1 MNENLVSVIVPNYNC
16 EKYIE
21 ETLNSILKQT
31 YKNIE
36 IIIIDDYSSDKSY
49 QIALTYAQK
58 YQNIKVERLEKNSG
72 AAVARNRGIK
82 LAQGKYIAFLDSDD
96 IWLEVKLEKQ
106 IKLMEDMN
114 YNMTFTGY
122 EHVNE
127 LGEKIGVEIRTPK
140 KVSYNMLLWHDY
152 FGCLTVVYNQQ
163 KLGKIYSENIR
174 KNNDYSLF
182 LNILK
187 KEKFAYSVKENLA
200 KYRIRKGSISRNKIQ
215 TIKPHYYLIRKIE
228 KQSTLKSIICVF
240 SHFLIKK
247 IYKEK
252 KIRSIK

>member
-1 MNENLVSVIVPNYNC
+1 MKEKLVSVIVPNYNC

-21 ETLNSILKQT
+21 ETLNSILNQT

-36 IIIIDDYSSDKSY
+36 IIVIDDCSNDKSFE
-49 QIALTYAQK
+49 IALDYSQK
-58 YQNIKVERLEKNSG
+58 HSNIIVEKLEKNSG
-72 AAVARNRGIK
+72 AATARNRGIE
-82 LAQGKYIAFLDSDD
+82 LANGKYIAFLDSDD
-96 IWLEVKLEKQ
+96 IWLETKLEKQ
-106 IKLMEDMN
+106 IRFMEDMG
-114 YNMTFTGY
+114 YAMTFTSY
-122 EHVNE
+122 EHMNE
-127 LGEKIGVEIRTPK
+127 SGEALRIKVRTPK
-140 KVSYNMLLWHDY
+140 KVSYKMLLWHDY
-152 FGCLTVVYNQQ
+152 FGCLTVIYDQE

-187 KEKFAYSVKENLA
+187 KENFAYSLKENLA
-200 KYRIRKGSISRNKIQ
+200 KYRIRKGSISRNKFQ

-228 KQSTLKSIICVF
+228 KQSVLKSITCIF

-252 KIRSIK
+252 RI